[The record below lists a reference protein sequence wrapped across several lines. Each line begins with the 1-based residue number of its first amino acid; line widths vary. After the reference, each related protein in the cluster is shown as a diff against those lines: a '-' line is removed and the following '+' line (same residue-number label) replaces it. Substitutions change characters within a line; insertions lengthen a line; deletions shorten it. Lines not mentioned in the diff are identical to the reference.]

1 MFFKEI
7 DFNNNLELT
16 ILVNLLIYAFIL
28 LAAPVIISL
37 ILSAIKPKFS
47 KDKMIYL
54 YAFST
59 GMFLIIGSA
68 GFIKEA
74 IINLESWFHSNETN
88 GGLKLTGGNVTKE
101 QLYMA
106 IIVGIN
112 AIIGLTLVI
121 IWRYISIK
129 KHKGH
134 IHKSHEEHGHS
145 DHIISFNDI
154 DNPKAAWI
162 AILMLLIH
170 RIIDGLVL
178 GLSVYQMT
186 SSNYTNPN
194 IGLIVT
200 FNIHI
205 LVENIIIY
213 YRQTQ
218 YGQTKWKAIKYNLYT
233 MLLIVP
239 ILFVGAFVG
248 KYLDYQKWMI
258 PSFQIIGGVIIV
270 FTAIFELVPEFIH
283 NRNSSVKVLY
293 TTFTFFALSII
304 LTLIMLSFHSH
315 TQPPKLIGQPI
326 ENIQGIIKWN

>member
-16 ILVNLLIYAFIL
+16 ILINLLIYSFIL
-28 LAAPVIISL
+28 LAAPVVVSL
-37 ILSAIKPKFS
+37 VLSAIKPKFS
-47 KDKMIYL
+47 KHKMIYL

-74 IINLESWFHSNETN
+74 VLSLETWLHTSGEN
-88 GGLKLTGGNVTKE
+88 GGLILTNGDVTKE

-106 IIVGIN
+106 VIVGIS
-112 AIIGLTLVI
+112 ALIGLTLVI
-121 IWRYISIK
+121 LWRYISIK

-134 IHKSHEEHGHS
+134 IHESHEEHGHS
-145 DHIISFNDI
+145 DHIISFTDI

-186 SSNYTNPN
+186 SINYTNPN

-218 YGQTKWKAIKYNLYT
+218 YGQTKWKAIRYNLYT
-233 MLLIVP
+233 MLLIIP
-239 ILFVGAFVG
+239 ILFFGAFLG
-248 KYLDYQKWMI
+248 KYLDYQKWVI
-258 PSFQIIGGVIIV
+258 PSLQIIGGVIIV

-293 TTFTFFALSII
+293 TTFAYFATSVI
-304 LTLIMLSFHSH
+304 LTLVMLSFHTH
-315 TQPPKLIGQPI
+315 LQPPTISGESI
-326 ENIQGIIKWN
+326 EIQGILPWS